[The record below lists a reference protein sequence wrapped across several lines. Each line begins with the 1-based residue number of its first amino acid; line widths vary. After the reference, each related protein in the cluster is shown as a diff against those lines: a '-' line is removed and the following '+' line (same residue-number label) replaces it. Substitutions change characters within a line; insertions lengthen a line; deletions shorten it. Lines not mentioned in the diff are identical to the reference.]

1 MQTLK
6 SLILMSPLERKRSC
20 HFSRF
25 IGNVIN
31 LVPKWVSNWCR
42 WVPLRP
48 ESWQKWGLE
57 NIAKTRHKK
66 NTTPVINM
74 LKKEGPKK
82 VVVLRFLGSPSQY
95 GLQGVP
101 GVAPRPKSTSK
112 WRPRHGF
119 SMILGR
125 CFHIILETLW
135 KRFVCSL
142 KNKLIVFDVKFMFM
156 LV

>member
-31 LVPKWVSNWCR
+31 LAPKWASNWCR

-57 NIAKTRHKK
+57 NIEKTSPHKY
-66 NTTPVINM
+66 NTCHKYAPKRGFQKVI
-74 LKKEGPKK
+74 
-82 VVVLRFLGSPSQY
+82 VWDFLGSQSQY

-101 GVAPRPKSTSK
+101 GVAPRPKSISK

-125 CFHIILETLW
+125 CFHVILELLW
-135 KRFVCSL
+135 KFFMCSL